1 MEVRELKFLLRLVS
15 LPGYKGKISQLKPTS
30 STKIAETEQICCQ
43 LRDRALV
50 ECHEQVIKFKL
61 SQAGN
66 ALLQLKVKNLPLTT
80 TELKILQACR
90 DRVTTPPQI
99 KLTPASIRDQLIYS
113 CIERGLITVI
123 ASKIKQVWLTDR
135 GKHYLLHEYIPQ
147 GHNSVL
153 SLNLLN
159 NYLDLFRNHNSLG
172 IPNTKQ
178 FSPNLSIR
186 SNQPIAAASK
196 PKKTP
201 SLTDD
206 RVLQTIRDLD
216 RQLNTSNYLP
226 IFYLREQLQ
235 SFLSREELDS
245 ILYRLQ
251 RQNKLELSS
260 IVESSQYTNEQLLAG
275 IPQNIGGCLFF
286 LIVN

>member
-1 MEVRELKFLLRLVS
+1 MEVRELKFLLKLVA

-50 ECHEQVIKFKL
+50 DCQEQVTQFKL
-61 SQAGN
+61 SQAGK
-66 ALLQLKVKNLPLTT
+66 ALLQLKVKDLPLTI

-90 DRVTTPPQI
+90 YQVITPPQT
-99 KLTPASIRDQLIYS
+99 KLTPATTRDQLIYG

-123 ASKIKQVWLTDR
+123 AGKIKQVWLTNR
-135 GKHYLLHEYIPQ
+135 GKNYLLHEYIPQ

-159 NYLDLFRNHNSLG
+159 NYLNFFRYHNSLG
-172 IPNTKQ
+172 ITNTSQ
-178 FSPNLSIR
+178 VSPNLSIR

-201 SLTDD
+201 SLSDD

-216 RQLNTSNYLP
+216 RQLNTGNYLP
-226 IFYLREQLQ
+226 IFYLREKLQ
-235 SFLSREELDS
+235 SFLSREELDL

-251 RQNKLELSS
+251 RQDKLELSS

-275 IPQNIGGCLFF
+275 ILQNVGGCLFF